1 MFNKKAQ
8 GGWGIFVGVFL
19 FICLILAFS
28 SCESVPAGSVGVKDT
43 FGSVE
48 DTELQPGIY
57 WLNPF
62 TNVVDMTTQV
72 QKVTYDSVIGISL
85 DSQEVTT
92 EVTVNYRLDPPK
104 ASDMYKNVGSR
115 GYVETIGQPIIIAV
129 IKSELAKY
137 QATEFAKNWE
147 KMKAQVSQEIVARL
161 LESGIVVTEVSITDF
176 DFTAQFNKAIEDKV
190 TAEQGA
196 LQALNDKQ
204 KAITQAE
211 AKSTSAKLEADGIAY
226 STKVTKDAEAYGLRV
241 VREELEKSPRLV
253 EYTVAQKWDGALS
266 KVSTSGT
273 GTFVTLP
280 DSALN

>member
-8 GGWGIFVGVFL
+8 GGWGATFMVFA
-19 FICLILAFS
+19 LIILVLGFM

-43 FGSVE
+43 FGSV
-48 DTELQPGIY
+48 DDRELEPDIY
-57 WLNPF
+57 FLNPF
-62 TNVVDMTTQV
+62 TSVVDMTTQI
-72 QKVTYDSVIGISL
+72 QKVTYDSVVGISL

-92 EVTVNYRLDPPK
+92 EVTVNYRLEPSK
-104 ASDMYKNVGSR
+104 ASDMYKSVGAR
-115 GYVETIGQPIIIAV
+115 RYIETIGQPIIIAV

-147 KMKAQVSQEIVARL
+147 KMKAQVSQEITARL
-161 LESGIVVTEVSITDF
+161 LESGIIVTEVSITDF
-176 DFTAQFNKAIEDKV
+176 DFTEQFNKAIEDKV

-211 AKSTSAKLEADGIAY
+211 AKSTSAKLEADGQAY
-226 STKVTKDAEAYGLRV
+226 ATKVTKDAEAYGLRV

-253 EYTVAQKWDGALS
+253 EYTVAQKWDGALP
-266 KVSTSGT
+266 KVSTSGA
-273 GTFVTLP
+273 GTFVQLP
-280 DSALN
+280 ESAVN